1 MRCLPARQGGLEA
14 AAAKGPQ
21 KNGRIEAGS
30 PAHNSAEL
38 KLFTRYIKYNPR
50 VKAQRAKQLKNF
62 NKYMQRVIDNTE
74 TWTGVGEDLT
84 EKI

>member
-1 MRCLPARQGGLEA
+1 
-14 AAAKGPQ
+14 
-21 KNGRIEAGS
+21 
-30 PAHNSAEL
+30 
-38 KLFTRYIKYNPR
+38 LFTRYIRYNPR

-74 TWTGVGEDLT
+74 TWTGVGEDLK